1 MGSGSWKDPDPGRE
15 KNKAEAKKKQTLRN
29 ARRAAAAGTPGTL
42 EPWPP
47 PDLKNDRSRGGGRC
61 YWKRL
66 EQWNLDKTAI
76 GSCEVT
82 DWLHPRKGLIWLVA
96 HTHQLATIR
105 KSCCTGTRHYQSSL
119 NWGSSTSSIN
129 QSQETRTDS
138 QNLLQYRFFH
148 RFERE
153 KKDGCIR
160 VEEGY
165 ACDLQYAMQKWFS
178 SNVLCGNGIWFAMDY
193 AVVVM
198 VWKGN
203 MFCNGLRRF

>member
-1 MGSGSWKDPDPGRE
+1 MNNCIKYQAIMLYIFSMNVANLLSISILMSMNHFSLELPGYVTTWFSLR
-15 KNKAEAKKKQTLRN
+15 TLSFILLVCSFLQI
-29 ARRAAAAGTPGTL
+29 GCTQ
-42 EPWPP
+42 
-47 PDLKNDRSRGGGRC
+47 GR
-61 YWKRL
+61 
-66 EQWNLDKTAI
+66 
-76 GSCEVT
+76 V
-82 DWLHPRKGLIWLVA
+82 LIWLVA

-160 VEEGY
+160 VEEGDGDD
-165 ACDLQYAMQKWFS
+165 CREKVENWW
-178 SNVLCGNGIWFAMDY
+178 G
-193 AVVVM
+193 
-198 VWKGN
+198 
-203 MFCNGLRRF
+203 